1 MWSKCDIGETI
12 KTNACLIYFLS
23 FICSVHKRD
32 PQTRSNRHY
41 YFVFMF
47 SICLFLGG
55 GIKNFSSGRYVLL
68 VVRQIHC
75 CGLTKVVLTF
85 LDPSA
90 IMTQDWKALSLLCW
104 LTTVWL
110 HAKIL
115 QWQKSF
121 RSTRESCI
129 YFFSPQPLNPSI
141 ALCAQTV
148 AQVILFSCLLDM
160 CLINVFL
167 LA

>member
-1 MWSKCDIGETI
+1 MPVWYIFC
-12 KTNACLIYFLS
+12 LS
-23 FICSVHKRD
+23 FALFIKEIHRLD
-32 PQTRSNRHY
+32 PTD
-41 YFVFMF
+41 
-47 SICLFLGG
+47 ITILFLCSQYVYFWGG